1 MEKVLLAYDGSEC
14 ARRALDYVLALVARQ
29 PGTSVHVL
37 TAEPEPRLYGESAAY
52 VQKEALDQAVLQEGG
67 AIAAVAVAQLAAAG
81 VTHQQEVLLGD
92 ASQLIAARAEA
103 IGCTHIVM
111 GSRGMGS
118 VGNLLLG
125 SVATKV
131 LHRTQV
137 PVTLI
142 R

>member
-52 VQKEALDQAVLQEGG
+52 VQKEALEQA
-67 AIAAVAVAQLAAAG
+67 
-81 VTHQQEVLLGD
+81 VLLGD